1 MQTIRKTNANRR
13 QTERKP
19 YTNRE
24 AERQNGKKQIQTNH
38 KSERQT
44 ESDLRK
50 PTAHPWKTTI
60 QKGKP
65 KANRRQSGLQ
75 AVARVKTLPV
85 CGTLRAWWG
94 GAGTVHEKL
103 LSLSAYTVVF
113 ARSREVATGSAR
125 SVRHKWASE
134 DLRFAQVASILSIMP
149 VAAVMPVAVVMP
161 ALPRVVLPRWLSVAG
176 ADEDA
181 PDIGL
186 VSSPTLQPGVYR
198 RVVAGTLQMY
208 ICLGSVEHFIQEVT
222 HLPAGPYQPLAM
234 QVAVLHEFPV
244 NEVVVS
250 NGTRPLWSDDVVICP
265 FHDEL
270 RVLVTVSSAGVG
282 ERPTELPT
290 QPPQIIPGG
299 GGHRAS
305 DANSTST
312 SCAAASHIMVSGDEV
327 TSKRRRRD

>member
-1 MQTIRKTNANRR
+1 
-13 QTERKP
+13 
-19 YTNRE
+19 
-24 AERQNGKKQIQTNH
+24 
-38 KSERQT
+38 
-44 ESDLRK
+44 
-50 PTAHPWKTTI
+50 
-60 QKGKP
+60 
-65 KANRRQSGLQ
+65 
-75 AVARVKTLPV
+75 
-85 CGTLRAWWG
+85 
-94 GAGTVHEKL
+94 
-103 LSLSAYTVVF
+103 
-113 ARSREVATGSAR
+113 
-125 SVRHKWASE
+125 
-134 DLRFAQVASILSIMP
+134 MP

-327 TSKRRRRD
+327 TSKRRRRDWNDFDGFVPQLRFHFCGQVARSLTLIRSGQNSEEPENQVARPSVFLCVCFFFFSVAIPRSTCRWGDLYGWSSGWPDLRLTLVTQEQSSIWWQAWYYPSDCLCTAVPPSLVGDILLGTYFSLRAWKHVLIDDVLI

>member
-1 MQTIRKTNANRR
+1 MQTISKTNANRR

-75 AVARVKTLPV
+75 AVASVKTLPV
-85 CGTLRAWWG
+85 CGTLHAWWG
-94 GAGTVHEKL
+94 PVQFMRSCCRCRRTLLFLCGPEKL
-103 LSLSAYTVVF
+103 PQGLPEVSGI
-113 ARSREVATGSAR
+113 SRPLR
-125 SVRHKWASE
+125 

>member
-1 MQTIRKTNANRR
+1 MAKNKFKQTTN
-13 QTERKP
+13 
-19 YTNRE
+19 
-24 AERQNGKKQIQTNH
+24 
-38 KSERQT
+38 
-44 ESDLRK
+44 
-50 PTAHPWKTTI
+50 

-65 KANRRQSGLQ
+65 KAILGNRRHTHGKPRYRKANRRPTEGKAGYRQLPESKPYRC
-75 AVARVKTLPV
+75 VALSVL
-85 CGTLRAWWG
+85 GGG

-103 LSLSAYTVVF
+103 LSLSACTVVF
-113 ARSREVATGSAR
+113 VRSREVATGSAR

-134 DLRFAQVASILSIMP
+134 DLRFAQVATTILSMIP
-149 VAAVMPVAVVMP
+149 VAAVMPVAVVML